1 MENPP
6 YPRIAVR
13 TVPTAQIFK
22 LALSALGATAAIGIT
37 AEAIQTA
44 AEFSQLVVDP
54 VFFGLGV
61 PRGDGHPVMVI
72 PGFLADDR
80 YLNTLRTWL
89 RRMGYAPLA
98 SGLKRNTGFR
108 QELLEQLEQRAV
120 AAADQAGD
128 SISIIGHSLGGIYA
142 RAIARRNPAI
152 VRDIITMGSPLRLDA
167 APAQVPFTAI
177 YSRSDRIVRY
187 PRALAADAG
196 ARNVEARGCH
206 VGMAFNA
213 DVYRVIG
220 SSMRRLRKRRCGSSV
235 TSSSAWL

>member
-1 MENPP
+1 MMENPAH
-6 YPRIAVR
+6 PRSAIP
-13 TVPTAQIFK
+13 TVPPARIFK

-37 AEAIQTA
+37 AEAIQAA
-44 AEFSQLVVDP
+44 AEFSRLVVDP
-54 VFFGLGV
+54 VFFGVGV
-61 PRGDGHPVMVI
+61 PRGDGRPVMVI

-89 RRMGYAPLA
+89 RRIGYAPLV

-108 QELLEQLEQRAV
+108 QELLAQLEQRAH
-120 AAADQAGD
+120 AASDQTGR

-167 APAQVPFTAI
+167 APTQVPFAAI
-177 YSRSDRIVRY
+177 YTRNDRIVRY
-187 PRALAADAG
+187 PRAVADDPN
-196 ARNVEARGCH
+196 ARNVEAGGCH

-213 DVYRVIG
+213 DVYRVI
-220 SSMRRLRKRRCGSSV
+220 SEALASTYEAS
-235 TSSSAWL
+235 TSSQESA